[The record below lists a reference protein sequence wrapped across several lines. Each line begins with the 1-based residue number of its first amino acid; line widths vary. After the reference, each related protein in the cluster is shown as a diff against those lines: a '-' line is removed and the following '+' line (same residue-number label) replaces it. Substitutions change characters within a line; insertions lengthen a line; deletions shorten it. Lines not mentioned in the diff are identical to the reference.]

1 MANAADGLR
10 HNFTSLPAVDVVGVV
25 TTPLAGGVECAP
37 VEGAPAGCVVP
48 LEAQAA
54 SSTTTTAV
62 PTIVRDLFI

>member
-1 MANAADGLR
+1 
-10 HNFTSLPAVDVVGVV
+10 
-25 TTPLAGGVECAP
+25 
-37 VEGAPAGCVVP
+37 VVP